1 MGTSPKTAATEL
13 SFLSLT
19 EAAERIRTRAVS
31 PVEITHACLQRIE
44 QLDPRLRAFI
54 TVTAESALEEARR
67 AEAAIGRGEWK
78 GPLHGIPV
86 ALKDLIDT
94 AGVRT
99 TAASQQF
106 AGRVPGQDAEVVRRL
121 KAAGAVLVGKTNL
134 HECAYGGSSMISHYG
149 TIRNPYAPEH
159 FAGGSS
165 GGSAAALAAG
175 MCYGALG
182 TDTAGSIRLPAA
194 LCGVAGL
201 KPTYGLVSARGVLPL
216 SWSLDHV
223 GPMARTVADL
233 AVMLAVLAG
242 YDPQDP
248 TSVQVPVGDYVAEM
262 RHSVSAMRVGVA
274 RESFFAELDP
284 EVEKRVEEAI
294 RVLEQLCGEA
304 REVRIPVDAD
314 RTVASLEAWA
324 FHEPYVAQHPERYH
338 PETLKRIRAGSEIG
352 ATAYSGKK
360 LELEQMRHAIRAEFP
375 PVDVVVTPT
384 VPRPAPSFAEAEA
397 ASGELRRLELVLLRN
412 TRPFNV
418 LGLPALSLPCGFTQA
433 GLPVGLQISGPP
445 GGEGEVLRVA
455 LAYEQATEWHKQRPG
470 NL

>member
-1 MGTSPKTAATEL
+1 MGTSAKSAATEL
-13 SFLSLT
+13 NFLSLT
-19 EAAERIRTRAVS
+19 EAAERIRTRSVS
-31 PVEITHACLQRIE
+31 PVEITRTCLGRIE
-44 QLDPRLRAFI
+44 RLDPQLRTFI
-54 TVTAESALEEARR
+54 TVTGESALEEARQ

-99 TAASQQF
+99 TAASEQF
-106 AGRVPGQDAEVVRRL
+106 AERVPTQDAEVVRRL

-149 TIRNPYAPEH
+149 AVRNPYGPEH
-159 FAGGSS
+159 IAGGSS
-165 GGSAAALAAG
+165 GGSAVALATE

-194 LCGVAGL
+194 LCGVVGL
-201 KPTYGLVSARGVLPL
+201 KPTYGLVSTRGVLPL

-223 GPMARTVADL
+223 GPMARSVADT
-233 AVMLAVLAG
+233 AVMLTVLAG
-242 YDPQDP
+242 YDAMDP
-248 TSVQVPVGDYVAEM
+248 TSVQVPLDDYVAEL
-262 RHSVSAMRVGVA
+262 RQGVATLRVGVA
-274 RESFFAELDP
+274 RESFFADLDP
-284 EVEKRVEEAI
+284 EVEKRLEEAI
-294 RVLEQLCGEA
+294 RVLGHLCGEV
-304 REVRIPVDAD
+304 REVRIPVDPD

-324 FHEPYVAQHPERYH
+324 FHEPYVAKNPERYH
-338 PETLKRIRAGSEIG
+338 PETLKRIKPGAEIS
-352 ATAYSGKK
+352 AAAYARKK

-375 PVDVVVTPT
+375 RVDVVVTPT
-384 VPRPAPSFAEAEA
+384 VPRPAPSIAEAEA
-397 ASGELRRLELVLLRN
+397 ATGELRRLELVLLRN

-418 LGLPALSLPCGFTQA
+418 LGLPAISLPCGFTQA

-445 GGEGEVLRVA
+445 GGEGAVLRVA
-455 LAYEQATEWHKQRPG
+455 LAYEQATEWHKQRPR